1 MSLPFNRHIIGKI
14 KASITAGIRPT
25 SMIFYEQPTD
35 PWVKF
40 DFMLIEAYQIL
51 QDETCPKCGHPVWL
65 CRSSSNTV
73 QFKVTPNVC
82 YAERALKEYE
92 NQKKPV
98 NDREKDPKIRKEWGM
113 FFSTSPFVPLN
124 VEGELPTRTEF
135 YEEMAGKTAG
145 TVE

>member
-1 MSLPFNRHIIGKI
+1 
-14 KASITAGIRPT
+14 
-25 SMIFYEQPTD
+25 MIFYEQPTD

-65 CRSSSNTV
+65 CRSESNAV
-73 QFKVTPNVC
+73 QFKVSPNVC

-92 NQKKPV
+92 DQKKPHGERA
-98 NDREKDPKIRKEWGM
+98 DGKAKKEWGV
-113 FFSTSPFVPLN
+113 FFSTAPFVPQN
-124 VEGELPTRTEF
+124 VEGDLPTRGQF
-135 YEEMAGKTAG
+135 YDEMTAKHAG